1 MSWRQQIRRS
11 SGNCAAN
18 IMHKRRHI
26 CMHMYDVQCQLRTV
40 GNSVSISPAFRQTF
54 PPVSFGS
61 NRPCMCVCVCVCA
74 RFQSQV
80 IVPCQCMFQPTGNGG
95 RRFQHNCCTHCSGA
109 SVVACTYVSVCVD
122 VSVDWHRQMS
132 IQVVVRFI
140 IVAVAVCHTQLISIG
155 QNGDWAYRR
164 SE

>member
-1 MSWRQQIRRS
+1 MHAYVRCPMSAANSGQQCVYLTCMQTHVS
-11 SGNCAAN
+11 SG
-18 IMHKRRHI
+18 IFWE
-26 CMHMYDVQCQLRTV
+26 Q
-40 GNSVSISPAFRQTF
+40 SP
-54 PPVSFGS
+54 VYV
-61 NRPCMCVCVCVCA
+61 CVCVCVCVCA

-132 IQVVVRFI
+132 VQVVVRFI
-140 IVAVAVCHTQLISIG
+140 IVAVAVCRATPHTTYIDRTKWRLG
-155 QNGDWAYRR
+155 V
-164 SE
+164 SEE

>member
-1 MSWRQQIRRS
+1 MSNVSCEQWATVCLSHLHADTRF
-11 SGNCAAN
+11 
-18 IMHKRRHI
+18 
-26 CMHMYDVQCQLRTV
+26 LRYLLGAIARV
-40 GNSVSISPAFRQTF
+40 CV
-54 PPVSFGS
+54 
-61 NRPCMCVCVCVCA
+61 CVCVCVCA

-132 IQVVVRFI
+132 VQVVVRFI
-140 IVAVAVCHTQLISIG
+140 IVAVAVCRATPHTTYIDRTKWRLG
-155 QNGDWAYRR
+155 V
-164 SE
+164 SEE